1 MIKGQT
7 AFLLLL
13 VLLAVSACGAQDWHE
28 SLVYTGP
35 IEIGIESGTFLGGTD
50 IQYLGETGQG
60 AQVIIGG
67 QQAIKRIG
75 DSLEWAGEM
84 VPGVMVDLSLR
95 IVFITQDMLQTAG
108 TVRVT
113 VEGANPVVEAVGT
126 SGDVDTPA
134 GVHYVLPVVY
144 RVPQGSAIPG
154 TTITYEGQ
162 EADGAHLGNVE
173 GYAYRRV
180 GDSILWHGRLLP
192 GAWLDLTLRTA
203 LITEGQLDVVGTA
216 DIWIRPEG

>member
-1 MIKGQT
+1 MIKKQT
-7 AFLLLL
+7 VFLLLL
-13 VLLAVSACGAQDWHE
+13 VLLAVGACGAEDWRE
-28 SLVYTGP
+28 SLVYAGP
-35 IEIGIESGTFLGGTD
+35 VEIGIESGTFLDGTD

-60 AQVIIGG
+60 AQVIVGG

-84 VPGVMVDLSLR
+84 VPGVVVDLSLR
-95 IVFITQDMLQTAG
+95 IVFVTQDTLQTAG

-113 VEGANPVVEAVGT
+113 VEEANPVVDE
-126 SGDVDTPA
+126 VDTSA

-144 RVPQGSAIPG
+144 RVPRGSAIPG

-162 EADGAHLGNVE
+162 EAEGARLGNVE

-180 GDSILWHGRLLP
+180 GDSILWQGRLLP
-192 GAWLDLTLRTA
+192 GAWVDLTLRTA

-216 DIWIRPEG
+216 DVWIRPQG